1 MLLLKILCSLL
12 QSAGS
17 IVMKEAL
24 VLFNRTIKEK
34 GLDAHFVGNIHDE
47 WQLEVRED
55 LAEQVGQLGVQ
66 AIEEAGKTLEL
77 KCPLTGEYN
86 VGINWSETH

>member
-1 MLLLKILCSLL
+1 ML

-24 VLFNRTIKEK
+24 VLFNAKIQEQ

-47 WQLEVRED
+47 WQLEVQED
-55 LAEQVGQLGVQ
+55 IAEQVCRLGGQ
-66 AIEEAGKTLEL
+66 AI
-77 KCPLTGEYN
+77 
-86 VGINWSETH
+86 